1 MSDVSP
7 LVIED
12 LGHHFDAGAPVLS
25 GVSLRVAP
33 GELVSVLGAS
43 GSGKTTLLRAVA
55 GFVTPTEGRVTIAGQ
70 DVVAGG
76 RERVPAER
84 RGVGLV
90 FQDFALFP
98 HLTVRENVAFGLHG
112 RADVDARVD
121 ALLTLVNLEALA
133 SRRPETLSG
142 GQQQRVAVARAL
154 APSPRVLLMDEPVA
168 NLDAGL
174 RQDLGDELRQILR
187 EAGVAALLVT
197 HDRAEALGLSD
208 RVAVLGSQGSG
219 AGATCLQFD
228 TPEIVYHRP
237 TTPDVAWLTG
247 DAILVKGE
255 ARGDVVQTVL
265 GSLVLA
271 TPSDGPVTAVIRPEA
286 VNLVDGGPIEATVTG
301 RRFTGGTVRLQV
313 QVGELRLAV
322 EVPARGAPAVGT
334 NVRLSI
340 AGAVAATR

>member
-12 LGHHFDAGAPVLS
+12 LGHHFDADAPVLS

-55 GFVTPTEGRVTIAGQ
+55 GFVTPTEGRVIIGGDQ
-70 DVVAGG
+70 VVVDG

-84 RGVGLV
+84 RGVGLI

-98 HLTVRENVAFGLHG
+98 HLTVRENVVFGLHG
-112 RADVDARVD
+112 HVDVAERVD
-121 ALLTLVNLEALA
+121 ELLKLVNLEAFA

-154 APSPRVLLMDEPVA
+154 APSPRVLLMDEPFA
-168 NLDAGL
+168 NLDASL
-174 RQDLGDELRQILR
+174 RQDLGDELREILR

-208 RVAVLGSQGSG
+208 RVAVLGSSL
-219 AGATCLQFD
+219 AGASGHLLQCD
-228 TPEIVYHRP
+228 SPEVVYGQP
-237 TTPDVAWLTG
+237 VSLEVAALTG
-247 DAILVKGE
+247 DVIVIPGE
-255 ARGDVVQTVL
+255 ARGNEVETEL
-265 GSLVLA
+265 GFLPLA
-271 TPSDGPVTAVIRPEA
+271 VPSQGPVQVALRPSQLA
-286 VNLVDGGPIEATVTG
+286 MDGDGDVTGQIVG
-301 RRFTGGTVRLQV
+301 RRFTGDGYVLRVRVGGLYLSFSSSLEDAPASGASVRLRV
-313 QVGELRLAV
+313 QADV
-322 EVPARGAPAVGT
+322 RGF
-334 NVRLSI
+334 
-340 AGAVAATR
+340 